1 MILHFPCL
9 KRMDHNDVR
18 NGPNHTHP
26 FQSRLS
32 TFGVGISF
40 SDMVNFQVDQF
51 TRNELALDADISWV
65 DQSYPGSRDQVSA

>member
-1 MILHFPCL
+1 MTLHFPCL
-9 KRMDHNDVR
+9 KRMDQSNDR
-18 NGPNHTHP
+18 NGSNHTHP
-26 FQSRLS
+26 FQSHLS
-32 TFGVGISF
+32 TFGAGISF